1 MVFFVNNNNKSRQR
15 TARKFAKGAR
25 PGIRATRMQT
35 KSTVVSMYT
44 PSRISVPRDPPEVQN
59 SVRVIKSV
67 QLAFAVASTPTAVT
81 VSTLSGAI
89 PGGLTY
95 WNKIRFQSIK
105 IWANE
110 IYTGSNL
117 TGTRF
122 PILIVTTTPVGN
134 AEPAIQWNDQ
144 GTTGQQ
150 RPAVGFSFGLNL
162 QSQWFGVADIQ
173 QLFTITLH
181 DPNGNTPIGGNVRI
195 QAVVEILSP
204 IP

>member
-1 MVFFVNNNNKSRQR
+1 
-15 TARKFAKGAR
+15 
-25 PGIRATRMQT
+25 MQT

-44 PSRISVPRDPPEVQN
+44 PSRILVPRDPPEVQN
-59 SVRVIKSV
+59 SVRVVKSI
-67 QLAFAVASTPTAVT
+67 QLPFTVATTPTAVT
-81 VSTLSGAI
+81 VSALSGAL

-105 IWANE
+105 IWSNE
-110 IYTGSNL
+110 VITGS
-117 TGTRF
+117 GSGQQFQF
-122 PILIVTTTPVGN
+122 PILIVTTTPVGT

-150 RPAVGFSFGLNL
+150 RPAIGFSFGLAV

-173 QLFTITLH
+173 QLFTIALH
-181 DPNGNTPIGGNVRI
+181 APDSTPVGGSVRI

-204 IP
+204 IL

>member
-1 MVFFVNNNNKSRQR
+1 
-15 TARKFAKGAR
+15 
-25 PGIRATRMQT
+25 
-35 KSTVVSMYT
+35 MYT

-67 QLAFAVASTPTAVT
+67 QLAFTLASTPTAVT
-81 VSTLSGAI
+81 VSSLAGAI

-95 WNKIRFQSIK
+95 WNKIRFQSVK

-110 IYTGSNL
+110 ISIGSGAANIQ
-117 TGTRF
+117 RF
-122 PILIVTTTPVGN
+122 PIMIVTTTPVGN

-150 RPAVGFSFGLNL
+150 RPAIGFSFGLNL

-173 QLFTITLH
+173 QLFTVVLH
-181 DPNGNTPIGGNVRI
+181 DPLGNVAVPGSVRI